1 MEGGGLEH
9 MVLSIAACAIAV
21 LLGLSAFAAPGRSE
35 RSSPM
40 FVLATPPEGTYFDF
54 VVSILME
61 NHGICDILT
70 YCGGSAPF
78 ETQLANA
85 SGLATNYSPSPC
97 GKSLA
102 DYLCLTG
109 ASTFGCTEN
118 PIRTRTPAPGSHGS
132 RPTSWTASLTP
143 GSRGRRTWRT

>member
-21 LLGLSAFAAPGRSE
+21 LLGLSAFAVPGRSE

-40 FVLATPPEGTYFDF
+40 FVLATPPGGTYFDF

-78 ETQLANA
+78 VDGGSVRL
-85 SGLATNYSPSPC
+85 GLP
-97 GKSLA
+97 
-102 DYLCLTG
+102 G
-109 ASTFGCTEN
+109 APGCTT
-118 PIRTRTPAPGSHGS
+118 IGFDRSVRCACTPCPQSMAADKKP
-132 RPTSWTASLTP
+132 P
-143 GSRGRRTWRT
+143 TWRSVGRTSPALRKNAVVSFTTGMDAA